1 MNSLLYVIFIG
12 RSFIYSNVVV
22 MSLNDTKYCIKST
35 KSQVAIYNL
44 PYKAFVRS
52 NNVFR
57 LMRAFVV

>member
-1 MNSLLYVIFIG
+1 
-12 RSFIYSNVVV
+12 
-22 MSLNDTKYCIKST
+22 MSLNDTKYWIKST

-44 PYKAFVRS
+44 LYKAFVRS